1 MKVAKIDIGAV
12 YMTREPRNERVLI
25 FEEDD
30 FSFLWTKS
38 EIRKVQTLWNEGRHI
53 ADIADEIERDQDE
66 IAMLII
72 WLARHGRLRKR
83 EGGVLGHEIS

>member
-1 MKVAKIDIGAV
+1 VKVAKSDIGAV

-30 FSFLWTKS
+30 FSFVWTKK
-38 EIRKVQTLWNEGRHI
+38 EIRNVQALWNDGKHI
-53 ADIADEIERDQDE
+53 ADIAEEIKRDQDE
-66 IAMLII
+66 ITVLII

-83 EGGVLGHEIS
+83 EGGVLGS

>member
-1 MKVAKIDIGAV
+1 MKVAKSDIGTV

-30 FSFLWTKS
+30 FSFVWTGK
-38 EIRKVQTLWNEGRHI
+38 EIRSVQNFWNEGRHI
-53 ADIADEIERDQDE
+53 ADISDEIERDQDE
-66 IAMLII
+66 IAVLII

-83 EGGVLGHEIS
+83 KGGVFGS